1 MICLLGGKTG
11 SDGSSCTNNAW
22 RPYLDLEYNEC
33 YSVTNKWNA
42 LFNGEMKYI
51 FNAYFPNGQCV
62 GQLCHALGNREHLL
76 EDADAFLRAH
86 LSSTGGSTTASV
98 TSRCGGL
105 LLSLP
110 ADVRSAD
117 DVVAYL
123 KAIPCRTNCST

>member
-62 GQLCHALGNREHLL
+62 GQLCHTLPTESICSRTLMRSFARTSLL
-76 EDADAFLRAH
+76 RGVPQPH
-86 LSSTGGSTTASV
+86 
-98 TSRCGGL
+98 
-105 LLSLP
+105 P
-110 ADVRSAD
+110 
-117 DVVAYL
+117 
-123 KAIPCRTNCST
+123 